1 MRSATSWSKLR
12 EIDERWQD
20 LPLRTRLTTG
30 ASVAATAVIIAVIAV
45 AYLTVRHELRGNIDS
60 QLRHQANE
68 LAVQKEFGPVGPYTD
83 VRSGVGDIGGVR
95 PLPPPPG
102 PALPPPR
109 AAGTPPGSPPGP
121 AEATRTGAPATPRAV
136 SHLRPAPLPPP

>member
-1 MRSATSWSKLR
+1 MTPAGSWSKVR
-12 EIDERWQD
+12 DIDERWHD

-68 LAVQKEFGPVGPYTD
+68 LAVQKEFGPVGPFTD
-83 VRSGVGDIGGVR
+83 VRSRVGDIGGFVQLGR
-95 PLPPPPG
+95 AHGRGPRAPGQAGPPPVSPAQPPVAPGGNPLP
-102 PALPPPR
+102 
-109 AAGTPPGSPPGP
+109 
-121 AEATRTGAPATPRAV
+121 
-136 SHLRPAPLPPP
+136 

>member
-1 MRSATSWSKLR
+1 MTPAGSWSKVR
-12 EIDERWQD
+12 DIDERWHD

-83 VRSGVGDIGGVR
+83 VRSGVGDIGGV
-95 PLPPPPG
+95 
-102 PALPPPR
+102 
-109 AAGTPPGSPPGP
+109 
-121 AEATRTGAPATPRAV
+121 
-136 SHLRPAPLPPP
+136 LRPAPPPRPPPPPPPPAVAP

>member
-1 MRSATSWSKLR
+1 MTPAGSWSKVR
-12 EIDERWQD
+12 DIDERWHD

-60 QLRHQANE
+60 QLRHQASE

-83 VRSGVGDIGGVR
+83 VRSGVGDIGGVV
-95 PLPPPPG
+95 PLAPPPG
-102 PALPPPR
+102 RGPR
-109 AAGTPPGSPPGP
+109 APRQAGTPPGRRAHP
-121 AEATRTGAPATPRAV
+121 AGATRQ
-136 SHLRPAPLPPP
+136 S

>member
-20 LPLRTRLTTG
+20 LPLRTGLTTG
-30 ASVAATAVIIAVIAV
+30 AAVGPTAVIIAVIAV

-83 VRSGVGDIGGVR
+83 VRSGVGDIGGFVQLAPPPR
-95 PLPPPPG
+95 RGPPPPG
-102 PALPPPR
+102 RGGALALP
-109 AAGTPPGSPPGP
+109 
-121 AEATRTGAPATPRAV
+121 GA
-136 SHLRPAPLPPP
+136 RPAGGPGKKT

>member
-60 QLRHQANE
+60 QLRHQASE
-68 LAVQKEFGPVGPYTD
+68 LAVHKEIGPVGPFTD

-95 PLPPPPG
+95 QRGRAGRGGQGAPAAGAPPPG
-102 PALPPPR
+102 QRPHPAGR
-109 AAGTPPGSPPGP
+109 A
-121 AEATRTGAPATPRAV
+121 
-136 SHLRPAPLPPP
+136 

>member
-1 MRSATSWSKLR
+1 MSPRASWSARLR
-12 EIDERWQD
+12 DVDERWHD

-68 LAVQKEFGPVGPYTD
+68 LAVQKEFGPVGPFTD
-83 VRSGVGDIGGVR
+83 VRSRVGDIGGFVQ
-95 PLPPPPG
+95 L
-102 PALPPPR
+102 AR
-109 AAGTPPGSPPGP
+109 ADG
-121 AEATRTGAPATPRAV
+121 RVQRAP
-136 SHLRPAPLPPP
+136 